1 MSDYIPFTS
10 FYAIYKEFWE
20 SNKNDLNRVVTDML
34 ENVFLSTTL
43 RIINAKKINP
53 IGFKNVTLYLDGH
66 DSRIDYNEKDIK
78 KRNFYS
84 YKFKNSGLRTQVIYD
99 INEFAIYVS
108 ESKPCKNYNDGQMFL
123 NMKLENKFNENDCI
137 VFDGGYY
144 YYIEK
149 FKENCENKGNDKVN
163 RNNFM
168 FPIRKAKNIDS
179 KDEEILY
186 NETLGSFRSKIES
199 CFGLLGNKFKRFNN
213 NESSVKVT
221 RYKNI

>member
-1 MSDYIPFTS
+1 MNDYMPFTS

-34 ENVFLSTTL
+34 ENMFSSTTL

-66 DSRIDYNEKDIK
+66 DSRINYNEKDIK

-99 INEFAIYVS
+99 INEFAIYIS
-108 ESKPCKNYNDGQMFL
+108 KSKPCKNYN
-123 NMKLENKFNENDCI
+123 
-137 VFDGGYY
+137 DGGYY

-149 FKENCENKGNDKVN
+149 FIENCENKGNDKVN

-168 FPIRKAKNIDS
+168 FPIRKAENIDL

-186 NETLGSFRSKIES
+186 SETLGSFRSKIES
-199 CFGLLGNKFKRFNN
+199 CFGLLGNKVKRFNN